1 MKIAIITINKEG
13 EKLAKALKV
22 NFPDAKIFNG
32 RINRKATGQSTGE
45 IPVSV
50 IANEVKQSRFYR
62 QRLLRPEASGLA
74 MTAMPPLTDRLR
86 RKVSLK
92 NLVRVIFNEY
102 DGLIFIAALGIT
114 VRLVSGFIRSKLT
127 DPAIVSV
134 DTAGRFSISLL
145 SGHEGGA
152 NKLAFLVA
160 ANLQAL
166 PVITTGQEVHK
177 KFILGIGTR
186 KGIDADKV
194 KRAIKK
200 AVKKKN
206 IELKAIRLAATVD
219 LKKNES
225 GLIKACH
232 DLGLPL
238 IFIPK
243 ESIRNY
249 RGGISASDI
258 VKRHIGLD
266 GVCEPCALLAGRRAR
281 LILKKEARD
290 GVAVALAREDYA

>member
-1 MKIAIITINKEG
+1 MKIAIITVNKEG
-13 EKLAKALKV
+13 EKLARELKLG
-22 NFPDAKIFNG
+22 FPDARIFNG
-32 RINRKATGQSTGE
+32 RINRKGA
-45 IPVSV
+45 
-50 IANEVKQSRFYR
+50 
-62 QRLLRPEASGLA
+62 
-74 MTAMPPLTDRLR
+74 
-86 RKVSLK
+86 LK
-92 NLVRVIFNEY
+92 DLVRIIFNEY
-102 DGLIFIAALGIT
+102 EGLIFIAALGIT
-114 VRLVSGFIRSKLT
+114 VRLVSGSIRSKLT

-152 NKLAFLVA
+152 NELAFLVA

-186 KGIDADKV
+186 KGIGADNV

-200 AVKKKN
+200 AIKKKN
-206 IELKAIRLAATVD
+206 IELGAIRLAATVD
-219 LKKNES
+219 LKKNEK

-232 DLGLPL
+232 DFNLPL
-238 IFIPK
+238 VFIPK

-249 RGGISASDI
+249 RGGISASEI

-266 GVCEPCALLAGRRAR
+266 GVCEPCALLAGRMTR
-281 LILKKEARD
+281 LILKKESLD
-290 GVAVALAREDYA
+290 GVTVALAREDCT